1 MKSPTAKA
9 FLITTV
15 FFACCLIIPVAI
27 VMMTE
32 SASHIAS
39 FKHHIFDADIWLHY
53 APPLLTM
60 YFITVALLEWSFKR
74 KIRKERDE
82 QDRLEQKQTQ
92 AKMNKVLDI
101 QMAEL
106 ERKQKELEERERKL
120 KEQER
125 YMPK

>member
-1 MKSPTAKA
+1 
-9 FLITTV
+9 
-15 FFACCLIIPVAI
+15 
-27 VMMTE
+27 
-32 SASHIAS
+32 
-39 FKHHIFDADIWLHY
+39 
-53 APPLLTM
+53 M

-92 AKMNKVLDI
+92 AKMNKVLDM